1 MPLKCC
7 SVGVV
12 SNNVEP
18 YIGKQGLLSMDDLDK
33 AIINHLQKGF
43 PICDAP
49 YRVVA
54 EQLGTSEAELLSRL
68 QSLLDNGVL
77 SRFGPMYH
85 AEQMGGALSLA
96 AMQVPE
102 ERFDAVADMVNTFPE
117 VAHNYARNHALNMWF
132 VLATEKPEQIAN
144 VITAIEQQT
153 GIAVHNMP
161 KIKEY
166 FVGLQLEV

>member
-1 MPLKCC
+1 
-7 SVGVV
+7 
-12 SNNVEP
+12 
-18 YIGKQGLLSMDDLDK
+18 MDDLDK
-33 AIINHLQKGF
+33 AIVNQLQKGF

-49 YRVVA
+49 YRKVA
-54 EQLGTSEAELLSRL
+54 EQLGTSEAELLKRL

-85 AEQMGGALSLA
+85 AEQMGGALTLA
-96 AMQVPE
+96 AMQVPDECFE
-102 ERFDAVADMVNTFPE
+102 EVTDIVNAFPE

-132 VLATEKPEQIAN
+132 VLATEKPEQIAS
-144 VITAIEQQT
+144 VIAAIEQQT
-153 GIAVHNMP
+153 GIPVHNMP